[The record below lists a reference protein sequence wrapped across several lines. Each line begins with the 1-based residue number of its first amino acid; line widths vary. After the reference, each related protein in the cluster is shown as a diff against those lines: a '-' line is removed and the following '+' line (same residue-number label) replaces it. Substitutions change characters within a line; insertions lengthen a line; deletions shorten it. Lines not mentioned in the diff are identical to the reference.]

1 MAKLRL
7 KEVQRA
13 LKSVFAILVFTA
25 CSLESNNPLKKPAA
39 TIETIEAWNAP
50 TGIAVPGATLFDGWQ
65 DLREVAAPVNVT
77 GGWTDSVTVMPDGKR
92 LFFGYTRLDSGQFF
106 DSSGAVQNP
115 TGPSRVGMTGD
126 AFKIFQADLTP
137 SGWQLSFHPVNS
149 NPTVHEA
156 AASVNAE
163 GDLMVFSRFDVNG
176 VGTLHYSSLSGDA
189 WSVASAL
196 PTTPAVNTPNPA
208 CTNDNGF
215 IVGTLSGGLTLY
227 FESNRGDLA
236 GTTCRADGKNR
247 LYFTNYTT
255 ATGFSAP
262 QLVPGLDG
270 GLANE
275 DDVQISITPDKQTVF
290 FTRAHSTAYGVFT
303 ADWNGSIFTNV
314 RQIISPNFA
323 APFTSKLVMVGE
335 ANLANTPSGK
345 ILYMMCGIA
354 SSEVGRHAPA
364 TKVCSMRKPN

>member
-1 MAKLRL
+1 MARLRL
-7 KEVQRA
+7 KEVRRVLQ
-13 LKSVFAILVFTA
+13 SVLAILVFTA
-25 CSLESNNPLKKPAA
+25 CGPEVNSPLKKPTGSSESAD
-39 TIETIEAWNAP
+39 AWNAP
-50 TGIAVPGATLFDGWQ
+50 TGNAVSGATLFDGWQ
-65 DLREVAAPVNVT
+65 DLREVAAPVTVN

-115 TGPSRVGMTGD
+115 SGPSRTGMTGD
-126 AFKIFQADLTP
+126 AFKIFQADLTT
-137 SGWQLSFHPVNS
+137 SGWQVSFHPVNG
-149 NPTVHEA
+149 NPAVHEA
-156 AASVNAE
+156 AASVNAA

-176 VGTLHYSSLSGDA
+176 VGTLYYSSLSGGV
-189 WSVASAL
+189 WSAASVL

-227 FESNRGDLA
+227 FESSRDDLA

-255 ATGFSAP
+255 ATGFTAP

-270 GLANE
+270 GLPNE
-275 DDVQISITPDKQTVF
+275 DDTQISLTPDKQTVF

-303 ADWNGSIFTNV
+303 ADWNGTTFTNV
-314 RQIISPNFA
+314 RQIISPNFV
-323 APFTSKLVMVGE
+323 APFTSKLAMVGE
-335 ANLANTPSGK
+335 ANLATTSSGK

-354 SSEVGRHAPA
+354 SSEAGGHAPA
-364 TKVCSMRKPN
+364 TKVCRMRKPN